1 MKSARVSRHAIV
13 ISIATVL
20 AVILGC
26 GYYGTTSRTAKDIK
40 SIAVPFFDNQTTQPD
55 LEIIVTENVINNLIA
70 DNTLKVTDED
80 YADAILEGEIIE
92 FVNRPFSFNTE
103 LNAEEYHVVIKVKL
117 TLFNRRLNEPIWQ
130 DRVISGDG
138 SYFVDVPEQSA
149 QTFDGAVEE
158 SVKEITERILN
169 ITVQDW

>member
-1 MKSARVSRHAIV
+1 MLALG
-13 ISIATVL
+13 AT
-20 AVILGC
+20 GC

-40 SIAVPFFDNQTTQPD
+40 SVAVPFFDNQTTQPN
-55 LEIIVTENVINNLIA
+55 LEIIVTENVINNLVA

-92 FVNRPFSFNTE
+92 FIDRPFSFNNE

-117 TLFNRRLNEPIWQ
+117 SLFNRRLNEPIWE
-130 DRVISGDG
+130 DRIISGDG
-138 SYFVDVPEQSA
+138 SYFVDVADENV

>member
-1 MKSARVSRHAIV
+1 MAAALTLTLG
-13 ISIATVL
+13 AT
-20 AVILGC
+20 GC

-40 SIAVPFFDNQTTQPD
+40 SIAVPFFDNQTTQPN
-55 LEIIVTENVINNLIA
+55 LEIIVTENVINNLVA

-92 FVNRPFSFNTE
+92 FIDRPFSFNNE

-117 TLFNRRLNEPIWQ
+117 SLFNRRLNEPIWEN
-130 DRVISGDG
+130 RIISGDG
-138 SYFVDVPEQSA
+138 SYFVDVADENA
-149 QTFDGAVEE
+149 QTFAGAVEE